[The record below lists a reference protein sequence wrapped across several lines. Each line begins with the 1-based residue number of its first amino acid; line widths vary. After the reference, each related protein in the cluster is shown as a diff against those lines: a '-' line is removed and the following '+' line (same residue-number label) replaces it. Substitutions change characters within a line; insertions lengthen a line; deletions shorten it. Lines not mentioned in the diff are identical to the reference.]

1 MRVVKRNTVAG
12 CGYKSIPHLSDLISP
27 CQPKGGSV
35 KIEIGIINGVG
46 GKALIINRTRVAG
59 PKPLGGGRITETF
72 WVEEKAILDAIG
84 HVLFHDAK
92 ETDHD

>member
-1 MRVVKRNTVAG
+1 M
-12 CGYKSIPHLSDLISP
+12 
-27 CQPKGGSV
+27 

-59 PKPLGGGRITETF
+59 PKPLCGGRITETF

-84 HVLFHDAK
+84 HCPLPDKA
-92 ETDHD
+92 DHEG

>member
-1 MRVVKRNTVAG
+1 
-12 CGYKSIPHLSDLISP
+12 
-27 CQPKGGSV
+27 V

-84 HVLFHDAK
+84 YKARAEKEDKVAK
-92 ETDHD
+92 D

>member
-1 MRVVKRNTVAG
+1 M
-12 CGYKSIPHLSDLISP
+12 
-27 CQPKGGSV
+27 

-84 HVLFHDAK
+84 YKALPDADRTSGQVTGQ
-92 ETDHD
+92 EEGEDAT

>member
-1 MRVVKRNTVAG
+1 M
-12 CGYKSIPHLSDLISP
+12 
-27 CQPKGGSV
+27 

-84 HVLFHDAK
+84 YKLPDAK
-92 ETDHD
+92 EKEDAS